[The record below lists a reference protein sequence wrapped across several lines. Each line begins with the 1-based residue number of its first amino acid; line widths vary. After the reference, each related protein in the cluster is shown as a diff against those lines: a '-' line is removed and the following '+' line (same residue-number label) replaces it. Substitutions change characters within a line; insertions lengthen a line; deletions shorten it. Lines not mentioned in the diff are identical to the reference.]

1 MLRKAFVTAL
11 LVGALGI
18 VATHLKA
25 QTANVTFLLVNDIY
39 EMGDSGGRGGF
50 PKLTT
55 AVKAERAKGGTV
67 IYVHAGDTISPS
79 LLSGFDQGEHIMVL
93 TNMEPP
99 DIFVP
104 GNHEYDFGP
113 EVFVKRMG
121 EATFPILAANLRDA
135 SGNRIAGIADTM
147 MIEVGPAKIGIIGL
161 TADDSPVKST
171 PGNLKIAPTVATA
184 AALAKELRAAG
195 ADLVVAVAHASRG
208 QDLEMLT
215 GHTVDILLS
224 GDDHDLMTFYDGR
237 TIMVESMSDARVLV
251 AVDVAITVKVDGDKR
266 SVSWWPKVRTIDTA
280 DVEPDAA
287 VAAKVAEYESEL
299 SKELD
304 IAVGKTTTELDSR
317 RASVRGGETAIGNL
331 IADAMRHAVGA
342 DVAITNGGGIRGDK
356 TYPAGS
362 ELTRRDILTELP
374 FGNKNLLL
382 EVSGQGVIDALENGV
397 SQVEN
402 GAGRFPQISG
412 LTFTLDASKSAG
424 SRVSNVMVGDKPIDP
439 AATYKVST
447 NDFMA
452 NGGDGYTV
460 FRSAKV
466 LLGTLDGKLMANDVM
481 AYVRSMGEVSPS
493 VGGRIAVK

>member
-1 MLRKAFVTAL
+1 
-11 LVGALGI
+11 
-18 VATHLKA
+18 
-25 QTANVTFLLVNDIY
+25 
-39 EMGDSGGRGGF
+39 
-50 PKLTT
+50 
-55 AVKAERAKGGTV
+55 
-67 IYVHAGDTISPS
+67 
-79 LLSGFDQGEHIMVL
+79 
-93 TNMEPP
+93 
-99 DIFVP
+99 
-104 GNHEYDFGP
+104 
-113 EVFVKRMG
+113 
-121 EATFPILAANLRDA
+121 
-135 SGNRIAGIADTM
+135 
-147 MIEVGPAKIGIIGL
+147 
-161 TADDSPVKST
+161 
-171 PGNLKIAPTVATA
+171 
-184 AALAKELRAAG
+184 
-195 ADLVVAVAHASRG
+195 
-208 QDLEMLT
+208 
-215 GHTVDILLS
+215 
-224 GDDHDLMTFYDGR
+224 
-237 TIMVESMSDARVLV
+237 
-251 AVDVAITVKVDGDKR
+251 
-266 SVSWWPKVRTIDTA
+266 VRTIDTA

-439 AATYKVST
+439 AASYKVST